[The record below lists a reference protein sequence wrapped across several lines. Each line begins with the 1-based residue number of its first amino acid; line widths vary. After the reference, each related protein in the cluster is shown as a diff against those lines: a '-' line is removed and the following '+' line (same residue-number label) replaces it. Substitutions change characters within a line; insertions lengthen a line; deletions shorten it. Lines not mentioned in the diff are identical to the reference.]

1 MAPMFPPDS
10 PVRTVLG
17 EGALLLGGGRALL
30 MQVAHPSVAAGVAE
44 HSDFA
49 RNPFARLAR
58 TLEASYGMVFG
69 TEDEARDIAQ
79 SVTAVHER
87 VRGPGYH
94 ATDPELIFWVHATL
108 IDTALQ
114 IHTRF
119 LRPLGHDE
127 AEAFY
132 RDSMI
137 LAELFGCPR
146 QLQPPTLADVSAYT
160 REMVATIKVSDTGRA
175 LARDILHARLPWPA
189 PLALAVVRE
198 LTVGLLP
205 RPLREEFGLGWDR
218 GRKRVLLAT
227 QAASRV
233 ASALVPAAVRRV
245 PVTLLASA
253 A

>member
-1 MAPMFPPDS
+1 MFPPDS

-49 RNPFARLAR
+49 RNPFARLMR
-58 TLEASYGMVFG
+58 TLEASYGIVFG
-69 TEDEARDIAQ
+69 AEDAARAIAE

-87 VRGPGYH
+87 VRGTEYH
-94 ATDPELIFWVHATL
+94 ATDPDLILWVHATL

-114 IHTRF
+114 VHTRF
-119 LRPLGHDE
+119 LRPLGVDE
-127 AEAFY
+127 AERFY
-132 RDSMI
+132 QDSMI

-146 QLQPPTLADVSAYT
+146 PQQPPTLADFGEYI
-160 REMVATIKVSDTGRA
+160 RDTIGSLEVSDTGRA

-189 PLALAVVRE
+189 PLALTAVRE

-205 RPLREEFGLGWDR
+205 RPLREQFGLRWSR
-218 GRKRVLLAT
+218 RRKRVLLAT
-227 QAASRV
+227 QTASRM
-233 ASALVPAAVRRV
+233 ANALVPAAVRRA
-245 PVTLLASA
+245 PVSLLASA